1 MSEDIYIAGTECDK
15 MLYLVYDF
23 SEEKMYKMEL
33 NENQYRF
40 LRTSTTDLL
49 YIYNEI
55 EIINP
60 EDKTDKNDLYF
71 VKNKLLGSY
80 LVYLNK
86 ETNRLLRKLG
96 FKTQKYD
103 LIEKIDSYD
112 WYLINKKEIEI
123 YVDVYEEIEEAE
135 LWT

>member
-1 MSEDIYIAGTECDK
+1 

>member
-1 MSEDIYIAGTECDK
+1 

-40 LRTSTTDLL
+40 LRSSIPDLL
-49 YIYNEI
+49 YFYNEI

-71 VKNKLLGSY
+71 AQNFLIGSC

-86 ETNRLLRKLG
+86 ETTRLLRKLN

-103 LIEKIDSYD
+103 LIEEIDGYN

-123 YVDVYEEIEEAE
+123 YLDEDEIIEGIE
-135 LWT
+135 LWK

>member
-1 MSEDIYIAGTECDK
+1 

-40 LRTSTTDLL
+40 LRTSATDLL
-49 YIYNEI
+49 YFYNEM

-60 EDKTDKNDLYF
+60 EDETGKNDLYF
-71 VKNKLLGSY
+71 VKNKLLGCY

-86 ETNRLLRKLG
+86 ETNRLLRKLD

-103 LIEKIDSYD
+103 LIEEIDSYD

-123 YVDVYEEIEEAE
+123 YLDEDEIIEGIE
-135 LWT
+135 LWK